1 MTYRFAWPSWKRRR
15 TDSPAS
21 TAFALI
27 CLFGLSALLPGSAN
41 AIVQKPA
48 TKKAVKP
55 KTSRS
60 AHLKSVALSVGH
72 RVTHPFSYRKRAS
85 ARKPYVVA
93 VSPELRLAALNEAT
107 ANASFLKPQFENSA
121 ALVPFFELLSEGQ
134 RNSQPVHILQFGD
147 SHTASDDWVNAM
159 RIEFQAKYGA
169 GGPGFTYAGRP
180 YRGYRRFDVPGNNS
194 SGWVTEGTLAQ
205 PGDGRD
211 GLGGVSIST
220 RRARETVTL
229 TSSAERLQL
238 LFLTQ
243 PGGGSLSLSM
253 DGAVVANISTDGPL
267 GPGFYLYLPPPGEHQ
282 YELRTNEAAP
292 VRLLGWAADNNR
304 GVTLET
310 LGINGA
316 QASMILTWDD
326 TIWPA
331 ELTAR
336 DPALLIL
343 AYGTNEANRPI
354 FDPDDYRNSLR
365 AVIAKVRKATPVA
378 SILLVGPPDCGARGP
393 LPHLDAVLAIQR
405 AVAAETGVAFWD
417 WRQHM
422 GGPSS
427 TALWVRAGLGQG
439 DHIHLTSDGYRLLGK
454 TLFEEL
460 EMEYSTYRA
469 AQPTQSVQTS
479 F

>member
-1 MTYRFAWPSWKRRR
+1 MTHRVAYLSWERRR
-15 TDSPAS
+15 ADSPAS
-21 TAFALI
+21 AYALI
-27 CLFGLSALLPGSAN
+27 CLIALSVLLPASAG
-41 AIVQKPA
+41 AIVQKQDP
-48 TKKAVKP
+48 KKTVKP

-60 AHLKSVALSVGH
+60 ARMKSVALSVGH
-72 RVTHPFSYRKRAS
+72 RVTHPLSHRRS
-85 ARKPYVVA
+85 TPARKPYVVA

-107 ANASFLKPQFENSA
+107 ENISFRKPQFENPA

-159 RIEFQAKYGA
+159 RGEFQAKYGV

-194 SGWVTEGTLAQ
+194 SGWVTEGTLSRL
-205 PGDGRD
+205 GDGRD

-220 RRARETVTL
+220 NRARETVTL

-253 DGAVVANISTDGPL
+253 DGTVVAHISTAGTL
-267 GPGFYLYLPPPGEHQ
+267 GPGFYLYLPSPGEHL
-282 YELRTNEAAP
+282 YELRTNDAAP

-316 QASMILTWDD
+316 QASMILNWDD
-326 TIWPA
+326 AIWPA
-331 ELTAR
+331 QLAAR
-336 DPALLIL
+336 DPALIIL

-354 FDPDDYRNSLR
+354 FDPEDYRHSLR

-378 SILLVGPPDCGARGP
+378 SILLVGPPDCGARSP
-393 LPHLDAVLAIQR
+393 LPHLDAVLAIQH

-422 GGPSS
+422 GGPGS

-439 DHIHLTSDGYRLLGK
+439 DHIHLTGDGYRLLGK

-460 EMEYSTYRA
+460 EMEYASYRN